1 MPLLLPP
8 PGKSVRYVNAGARR
22 YMRDLG
28 EPRMHLTL
36 ASHGTILKRLV
47 FVEWNSAYL
56 ALDFNDALDVWSS
69 KGHKLADVLA
79 AEPALGMLDSRMREF
94 VDTLGRSIERRNAAI
109 VAYDHAARRMGAVH
123 AYLAFWATVATPD
136 DPVPDSELAPI
147 EAIARAALASETAKA
162 VEIAAQLAKA
172 SAGGA
177 APWWDELHAI
187 IWECVCGLVA
197 VFVVYGARAMDISD
211 LVKRIVA
218 RIAGTIVG
226 KLLSRLVGES
236 GTACLALAIL
246 EAALTLC
253 TVLTAPLGLTAIGL
267 GALTEMARQAASKC
281 KFRLMS
287 YLGTLAGGVVSK
299 FVQFFPLQG
308 KEESG
313 LFAKLQAAANG
324 IYDKLGAELGPVA
337 AFSAADAIFSEVH
350 VHAPITI
357 GGMRVPHCLFRLFI
371 HVLLKNAIAG
381 SFGEGSFGDNFA
393 NEYIKGILP
402 ASLRGLV

>member
-28 EPRMHLTL
+28 EPRMYLTL

-56 ALDFNDALDVWSS
+56 AFDFNDALDVWSS

-79 AEPALGMLDSRMREF
+79 AEPALGMLDSRMRAF

-109 VAYDHAARRMGAVH
+109 VAYDHAARKMGAVH

-147 EAIARAALASETAKA
+147 EAIARAALASDTAKA

-253 TVLTAPLGLTAIGL
+253 TVLAAPLGLTAIGL

-281 KFRLMS
+281 KVRLMS
-287 YLGTLAGGVVSK
+287 YIGTLASGVVSK
-299 FVQFFPLQG
+299 FASAFALT
-308 KEESG
+308 EAG
-313 LFAKLQAAANG
+313 LGLLVRAQNVANG
-324 IYDKLGAELGPVA
+324 IYGKLEAELGPVA
-337 AFSAADAIFSEVH
+337 AFSAADALLSEAH
-350 VHAPITI
+350 IPITI
-357 GGMRVPHCLFRLFI
+357 RGMSVPHCLFRILVHF
-371 HVLLKNAIAG
+371 LLKNAIAG
-381 SFGEGSFGDNFA
+381 SFDDNFA
-393 NEYIKGILP
+393 NAYIKGILP
-402 ASLRGLV
+402 ASLRGLVDGRRT